1 MKQQRAIDTQEKILR
16 AACKIFAADGFHGT
30 RIDNI
35 AETAGVN
42 KQRIYAYFGSKSKL
56 FEHCVG
62 VILDDMKD
70 ISGKALKEAAAEPE
84 RLTEILLRE
93 YMAVHDRNP
102 EFRRLLTWANLED
115 EIDVKLLPGIQQKH
129 RAGLKEL
136 FLQAQSNGAL
146 PPKITFEAYIFILM
160 GISYFYH
167 SNRKTLSQTL
177 SKEMF
182 TATGQE
188 QLILEC
194 LALFQR

>member
-1 MKQQRAIDTQEKILR
+1 MQLRAINTQKKILR
-16 AACKIFAADGFHGT
+16 AACKLFAKQGFHGT
-30 RIDNI
+30 RIDAI

-42 KQRIYAYFGSKSKL
+42 KQRIYAYFGNKSEL
-56 FEHCVG
+56 FEHCIGAV
-62 VILDDMKD
+62 LEDMKD

-115 EIDVKLLPGIQQKH
+115 EVKIKLLPGIQQKH
-129 RAGLKEL
+129 RSGLKEL
-136 FLQAQSNGAL
+136 FLQAQSKSAL
-146 PPKITFEAYIFILM
+146 PPKITFEAYIFMLM
-160 GISYFYH
+160 SISYFYH

-182 TATGQE
+182 TASGQE
-188 QLILEC
+188 QLIVEC
-194 LALFQR
+194 LSLFQR